1 MNSTWVSQHCV
12 LKVLLL
18 IWSSPAALEK
28 VKFSASSILNV
39 PKSLFTHA
47 AYHLCMISS
56 FVEIGPSNPLAL
68 ANRGKLT
75 IPVSAQAPAPSRY
88 LRDAT
93 ILAILDS
100 P

>member
-1 MNSTWVSQHCV
+1 MNSTCESQHRV

-28 VKFSASSILNV
+28 VKLSASSILNV

-47 AYHLCMISS
+47 AYHLRIISS
-56 FVEIGPSNPLAL
+56 FVEFCPPNALAL
-68 ANRGKLT
+68 ANPGKLT
-75 IPVSAQAPAPSRY
+75 APVSAQVPAPSRRR
-88 LRDAT
+88 RDIANFV
-93 ILAILDS
+93 IVDS